1 MDVKHFLLTSKTK
14 NYTFIHQKLSTLLQH
29 NPTLPPNSPRWKL
42 ATIDFCK
49 QMHGM
54 LTAVNNTCSEL
65 QHLWQ
70 AFALSKSE
78 ATAVNTTFS
87 ELQHLWQAFAL
98 SKSEA

>member
-1 MDVKHFLLTSKTK
+1 
-14 NYTFIHQKLSTLLQH
+14 
-29 NPTLPPNSPRWKL
+29 
-42 ATIDFCK
+42 
-49 QMHGM
+49 MHGM

-78 ATAVNTTFS
+78 ATAVNNTFS